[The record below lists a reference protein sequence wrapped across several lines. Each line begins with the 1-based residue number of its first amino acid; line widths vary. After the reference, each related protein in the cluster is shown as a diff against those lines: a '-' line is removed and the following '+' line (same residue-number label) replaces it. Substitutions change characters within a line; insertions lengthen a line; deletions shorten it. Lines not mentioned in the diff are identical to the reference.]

1 MLHLELVDV
10 VLLVQF
16 LHRFEAFT
24 LSEHALP
31 DQSLSLAHVIFVA
44 HYVMHL
50 VHLHQVN
57 LAQCLLARFA
67 PQAQTTLVAENDLQ
81 VVEAPRDELP
91 WQALVFALTDL
102 SQKAVMKN
110 VLVIRRKPDIVLLL
124 LHFAEDQQR
133 I

>member
-1 MLHLELVDV
+1 M
-10 VLLVQF
+10 
-16 LHRFEAFT
+16 
-24 LSEHALP
+24 
-31 DQSLSLAHVIFVA
+31 
-44 HYVMHL
+44 
-50 VHLHQVN
+50 
-57 LAQCLLARFA
+57 
-67 PQAQTTLVAENDLQ
+67 Q